1 MLEAPPA
8 TPMNNPDKVY
18 FDERSFTSPK
28 NNKRLKMTHLLLRAL

>member
-28 NNKRLKMTHLLLRAL
+28 KKQQKAKK